1 MSSKGFLVKQKE
13 PIVGFCL
20 FVLAF
25 KKQGIVMLTLT
36 VSSKQRWNRN
46 PEQTCLWSEKASPW
60 EEEHGAKRDEEP
72 GHRPSKM
79 QLPRIDQFQ
88 KKSVG

>member
-1 MSSKGFLVKQKE
+1 
-13 PIVGFCL
+13 
-20 FVLAF
+20 
-25 KKQGIVMLTLT
+25 MLTLI
-36 VSSKQRWNRN
+36 VSSKQRWNRS

-79 QLPRIDQFQ
+79 QLPSIDQFQ
-88 KKSVG
+88 KKSAG